1 MLEHQTLTVET
12 KYRLLSEIN
21 QRLSGTLD
29 LDLILEELLDSVASV
44 IRFDAGGIFILN
56 DDLITVHGQSPR
68 QVIAS
73 IVWRGYPAH
82 PAAEDPMLSHGHGI
96 VGHVIRTG
104 RHVVASDVR
113 LDPHYVPGRENTLS
127 EIAVPILIGGRTIGA
142 LNLESNRLAAYDESD
157 ADTLRFFADAAAV
170 SIDKAMLHRRLMEQE
185 RLEEQMRLARI
196 VQTRLLPAHAP
207 EVPGYDVAGVCV
219 PAFDIGG
226 DYYDFIDLPDG
237 RLGLTIADVSGEG
250 IPAAMIM
257 TAFRALL
264 RTHARRVEKPDCV
277 AGLLNQLLPDF
288 TGHVDFVTAFYGVLD
303 PATGAFSYVNCGHNP
318 PFIIHQNGEVQYLS
332 DGGPLLSILDEVVYA
347 SGEVELDAGD
357 TLILY
362 TDGIVELFD
371 DAYQEYGLDRL
382 RAIALRNQ
390 SAAAEDLIDRILT
403 DARDYAQRYAF
414 SDDLT
419 LLVVRRLAAGS
430 TT

>member
-12 KYRLLSEIN
+12 KYKLLSEIN

-82 PAAEDPMLSHGHGI
+82 PAAEDPMLTHGHGI

-104 RHVVASDVR
+104 RHVVAPDIR
-113 LDPHYVPGRENTLS
+113 LDPRYVPGRENTLS
-127 EIAVPILIGGRTIGA
+127 EIAVPILVSGRTVGA
-142 LNLESNRLAAYDESD
+142 LNLESNELATYDESD
-157 ADTLRFFADAAAV
+157 ADTLRFFADAATV
-170 SIDKAMLHRRLMEQE
+170 SIDKAILHRRLMEQE
-185 RLEEQMRLARI
+185 KLEEQMRLARI
-196 VQTRLLPAHAP
+196 VQTRLLPMHSP
-207 EVPGYDVAGVCV
+207 DVPGYDVAGICV

-226 DYYDFIDLPDG
+226 DYYDFIDLPED
-237 RLGLTIADVSGEG
+237 RLGLAIADVSGEG

-264 RTHARRVEKPDCV
+264 RTHARRVDRPNCV
-277 AGLLNQLLPDF
+277 ADLLNQLLPDF
-288 TGHVDFVTAFYGVLD
+288 TGHIDFVTAFYGVLD

-332 DGGPLLSILDEVVYA
+332 DGGPLLSILDEVVYE
-347 SGEVELDAGD
+347 SGEVELDAGG

-371 DAYQEYGLDRL
+371 DTYQEYGLDRL
-382 RAIALRNQ
+382 LATALRNRTA
-390 SAAAEDLIDRILT
+390 SAEDLVDRILT
-403 DARDYAQRYAF
+403 DARDYSQRYAF

-419 LLVVRRLAAGS
+419 LLVVRRLAEGS

>member
-1 MLEHQTLTVET
+1 
-12 KYRLLSEIN
+12 
-21 QRLSGTLD
+21 
-29 LDLILEELLDSVASV
+29 
-44 IRFDAGGIFILN
+44 
-56 DDLITVHGQSPR
+56 
-68 QVIAS
+68 
-73 IVWRGYPAH
+73 
-82 PAAEDPMLSHGHGI
+82 
-96 VGHVIRTG
+96 
-104 RHVVASDVR
+104 
-113 LDPHYVPGRENTLS
+113 
-127 EIAVPILIGGRTIGA
+127 
-142 LNLESNRLAAYDESD
+142 
-157 ADTLRFFADAAAV
+157 
-170 SIDKAMLHRRLMEQE
+170 
-185 RLEEQMRLARI
+185 
-196 VQTRLLPAHAP
+196 
-207 EVPGYDVAGVCV
+207 V

-237 RLGLTIADVSGEG
+237 RLGLAIADVSGEG